1 MLPPSCASAHRA
13 KKTVRFILEGLL
25 LISLTAWFL
34 ENALLFSGH
43 KTERQ
48 VVVYDRKVK
57 ISPTL
62 DLPVLGKSED
72 DDGELYTKRIYQHYT
87 KCDMSR

>member
-1 MLPPSCASAHRA
+1 MIETR
-13 KKTVRFILEGLL
+13 KDKQ
-25 LISLTAWFL
+25 
-34 ENALLFSGH
+34 LFSDH

-48 VVVYDRKVK
+48 VAVYDRKVK

-62 DLPVLGKSED
+62 DLPVLGKSEH
-72 DDGELYTKRIYQHYT
+72 DDGELYAKLIYQHYT

>member
-1 MLPPSCASAHRA
+1 M
-13 KKTVRFILEGLL
+13 

-34 ENALLFSGH
+34 ENAHLFSGH

>member
-1 MLPPSCASAHRA
+1 MLPPSCAFAHRA
-13 KKTVRFILEGLL
+13 KTTVRFILEGLL

-48 VVVYDRKVK
+48 VVVYGRKVK

-72 DDGELYTKRIYQHYT
+72 DDGEFYTK
-87 KCDMSR
+87 

>member
-1 MLPPSCASAHRA
+1 M
-13 KKTVRFILEGLL
+13 KKN
-25 LISLTAWFL
+25 LIETRKDKQ
-34 ENALLFSGH
+34 LFSDH

-48 VVVYDRKVK
+48 VAVYDRKVK

-62 DLPVLGKSED
+62 DLPVLGKSEH

-87 KCDMSR
+87 KCDMSRWKELS